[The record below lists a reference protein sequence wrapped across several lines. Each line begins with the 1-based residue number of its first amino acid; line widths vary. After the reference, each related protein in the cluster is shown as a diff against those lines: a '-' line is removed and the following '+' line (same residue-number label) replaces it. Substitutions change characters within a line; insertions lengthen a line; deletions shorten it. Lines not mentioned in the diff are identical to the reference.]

1 MHRKCNA
8 ILSACIVNA
17 PIKIVVQSQRMK
29 GLMSAS
35 GEFFGPMKNPNRLGV
50 GAVTTIGA
58 LVIGSWIGMGQEMVL
73 PTHEVPSPDVA
84 AEALQQDQPRL
95 GWVKLGPFDIIPRF
109 QSSVY
114 YDDNIG
120 AQDTNEQ
127 EAMVL
132 TLAPTLEMVAS
143 DMEAGMGKRMKLSYT
158 PGFLFFFGDD
168 VDDRNRVNHTA
179 NVAGTL
185 GGAKLSVGFDQRFMF
200 TTGPV
205 IDIGGTADRLAY
217 TTRLTSQYLA
227 SDKTSIEVN
236 GSYSVVDYRED
247 IYTSTYN
254 LANDNWLNY
263 RYSPKLSLAMGV
275 IIGYTGLE
283 DQPDQ
288 TFQQLRLR
296 AQYAIAEKVSLTAS
310 AGGEW
315 RQYKSGIDDDL
326 NPVWS
331 LEAAYR
337 PRDSTTLQ
345 LSFNQRFESSSRSGG
360 QSYIYAGVTLRAR
373 QMLMQRLALNLSG
386 TYSNS
391 DYEATVEG
399 VVADRDDD
407 LILLRASLDFYIR
420 PRWTAGLFY
429 DYQTR
434 DSTLPELDFV
444 RNRVGLQTAW
454 TY

>member
-1 MHRKCNA
+1 
-8 ILSACIVNA
+8 
-17 PIKIVVQSQRMK
+17 
-29 GLMSAS
+29 
-35 GEFFGPMKNPNRLGV
+35 LG
-50 GAVTTIGA
+50 
-58 LVIGSWIGMGQEMVL
+58 
-73 PTHEVPSPDVA
+73 
-84 AEALQQDQPRL
+84 
-95 GWVKLGPFDIIPRF
+95 
-109 QSSVY
+109 
-114 YDDNIG
+114 
-120 AQDTNEQ
+120 
-127 EAMVL
+127 
-132 TLAPTLEMVAS
+132 
-143 DMEAGMGKRMKLSYT
+143 
-158 PGFLFFFGDD
+158 
-168 VDDRNRVNHTA
+168 
-179 NVAGTL
+179 
-185 GGAKLSVGFDQRFMF
+185 
-200 TTGPV
+200 
-205 IDIGGTADRLAY
+205 
-217 TTRLTSQYLA
+217 
-227 SDKTSIEVN
+227 
-236 GSYSVVDYRED
+236 
-247 IYTSTYN
+247 
-254 LANDNWLNY
+254 
-263 RYSPKLSLAMGV
+263 MGV

-337 PRDSTTLQ
+337 PRDSTTIQ

-360 QSYIYAGVTLRAR
+360 QSYIYTGVTLRAR

-391 DYEATVEG
+391 DYEATVQN
-399 VVADRDDD
+399 VQTIRDDD
-407 LILLRASLDFYIR
+407 LFLLRASLDFYIR

-434 DSTLPELDFV
+434 DSTLPDLDFV